1 MEREECGDFQE
12 RLIISL
18 VLDDD
23 AKASQTS
30 CFGDRSRTIK
40 GGLVTCGRNRVLRKR
55 RIGRLTW
62 MHEIKH
68 V

>member
-1 MEREECGDFQE
+1 VERGECGDFRG

-18 VLDDD
+18 ILDDD
-23 AKASQTS
+23 RKASQNS
-30 CFGDRSRTIK
+30 CFRDRSRTIK
-40 GGLVTCGRNRVLRKR
+40 RGLVTCGRKRVLRKR
-55 RIGRLTW
+55 RIGKLTW